1 MAIIF
6 PANPSV
12 GDTYE
17 APNGIIYEYS
27 DGAWRLSAENQGS
40 VGVHMDTSPPDNPQ
54 NGDLWFHTG
63 EADLKIFYIDPTSSQ
78 WIPASS
84 PPDPYEE
91 NFVSINGDTMSGML
105 KFSEKNDGGGLR
117 FLKDDG
123 SLLSSLYRSSDGL
136 TRANLMYGSKFALY
150 CKNEDNSSNATML
163 TAQWKA
169 GEDAKLYLYHVAD
182 PTNPVHAANKKYVDE
197 AISAQVDTNRPK
209 GMPGTPFKYSNRS
222 GDSLDDGCF
231 HIEDNGAMQIS
242 RISADGIEVSS
253 FQTDD
258 FSSNVRFA
266 CHVRGADSRVLHS
279 MVSSHWYQGK
289 GTNKR
294 IEHSVST
301 RVRDGKGEMV
311 VGTTYWIT
319 DGIFNF

>member
-6 PANPSV
+6 PPSPHDDDKYVV
-12 GDTYE
+12 G
-17 APNGIIYEYS
+17 GIVYEYS
-27 DGAWRLSAENQGS
+27 DGAWRLSSDNAKAAIH
-40 VGVHMDTSPPDNPQ
+40 VGTEPPANPQ
-54 NGDLWFHTG
+54 QGDLWFHSG
-63 EADLKIFYIDPTSSQ
+63 EADLKIYYIDSTSEQ

-91 NFVSINGDTMSGML
+91 NFVSISGDTMTGML
-105 KFSEKNDGGGLR
+105 KFSEINDGNGLR

-123 SLLSSLYRSSDGL
+123 STLSSLYRSSDGL
-136 TRANLMYGSKFALY
+136 TRANLLYGSKFALY
-150 CKNEDNSSNATML
+150 CKSEDNSGTATML

-169 GEDAKLYLYHVAD
+169 GESEAKLYLYHVAD
-182 PTNPVHAANKKYVDE
+182 PTNDVHAANKKYVDE
-197 AISAQVDTNRPK
+197 AISAQVDTDRPK

-231 HIEDNGAMQIS
+231 YIEDNGAMQIS

-253 FQTDD
+253 YQTDD
-258 FSSNVRFA
+258 YSSNVRFA

-301 RVRDGKGEMV
+301 RIRDGKGEMV